1 MAAGR
6 RFAWQ
11 NKPQFA
17 IRLMR
22 VDAANCATVLATLI
36 RPVFSLVRR
45 RMTKIVVFLELNA
58 SCRPPGVLASRRRIL
73 AHAERVGR
81 PPRLAETASRNHGG
95 AGQRPGTIGQ
105 DRGVDRCQYG
115 GRGLLDLCAARR

>member
-11 NKPQFA
+11 SKPQFA
-17 IRLMR
+17 IRPDE
-22 VDAANCATVLATLI
+22 VAAANCATVLAMLI

-58 SCRPPGVLASRRRIL
+58 SCRPPGVLAQRRRVP

-81 PPRLAETASRNHGG
+81 PPRLAETAPPNHGG
-95 AGQRPGTIGQ
+95 AYQRPGTHSN
-105 DRGVDRCQYG
+105 
-115 GRGLLDLCAARR
+115 DLGTQRDHQV